1 MPDQDG
7 NSKAS
12 EETIPS
18 SSLHAYKEGR
28 KDDVSGDSEALES
41 NDPQDQQQDRLEGD
55 DELSLP
61 HEKA

>member
-7 NSKAS
+7 NTKAD
-12 EETIPS
+12 EATTPDT
-18 SSLHAYKEGR
+18 SLHAYKEGR
-28 KDDVSGDSEALES
+28 KDDVSGDAEALAS
-41 NDPQDQQQDRLEGD
+41 NDPNKQQQDTLEGE